1 MKFKPNSPA
10 APVPNTQTNL
20 SFQLNLLPTNQL
32 QLSAILAANKATQA
46 FCYTCCQ
53 HTNLLKLSAA
63 LLPPKQPQLSVALAI
78 NTQTYIS
85 SLQPLPQAIGFLP
98 CLLPACRHKLLNLLP
113 SSSMPT
119 IPQQLT
125 DLYAGSTHQRLQ
137 KACRMHILLRQLTS
151 QSQYTDHSVRSQR
164 NNVTME
170 KQHCWYKYMGGG
182 GGGGGGWRT
191 TQK

>member
-1 MKFKPNSPA
+1 M
-10 APVPNTQTNL
+10 
-20 SFQLNLLPTNQL
+20 
-32 QLSAILAANKATQA
+32 
-46 FCYTCCQ
+46 
-53 HTNLLKLSAA
+53 
-63 LLPPKQPQLSVALAI
+63 LPPKQPQLSVALAI

-170 KQHCWYKYMGGG
+170 KQHCWYNYKYMGGWGWGGGEQHRNEMTQVCGSDKGINWGGG
-182 GGGGGGWRT
+182 GGGEEQHRNEMT
-191 TQK
+191 